1 MAPRVLP
8 RGVDTSSLGGL
19 QRFGGGGMQSLAPPY
34 RHRRRPTPL
43 SALCKFKAATTRGLY
58 ANNNLFVATR
68 SLLLSTDL
76 LISPNIHKNVAVSCF
91 TTACSLGAVALTRH
105 SAVLSPS
112 PMPQRPA
119 GRPTVSYHS

>member
-43 SALCKFKAATTRGLY
+43 SALCKFKAATTEVFP
-58 ANNNLFVATR
+58 NNNLFVAT
-68 SLLLSTDL
+68 SLRLSTAL
-76 LISPNIHKNVAVSCF
+76 LISPNIHKNVAVSC
-91 TTACSLGAVALTRH
+91 SPLHAV
-105 SAVLSPS
+105 S
-112 PMPQRPA
+112 
-119 GRPTVSYHS
+119 GR

>member
-43 SALCKFKAATTRGLY
+43 SALCKFKAAT
-58 ANNNLFVATR
+58 APA
-68 SLLLSTDL
+68 SLLLSPILFICQVSTEQGGRSL
-76 LISPNIHKNVAVSCF
+76 VLISPNIHKNVAVSC
-91 TTACSLGAVALTRH
+91 SPLHAV
-105 SAVLSPS
+105 SA
-112 PMPQRPA
+112 R
-119 GRPTVSYHS
+119 